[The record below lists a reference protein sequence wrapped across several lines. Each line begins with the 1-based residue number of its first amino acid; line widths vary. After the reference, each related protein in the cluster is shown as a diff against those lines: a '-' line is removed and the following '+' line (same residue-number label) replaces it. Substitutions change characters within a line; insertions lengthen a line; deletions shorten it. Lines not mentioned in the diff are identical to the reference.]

1 MILGSVP
8 GATPG
13 PAGSVLVTRTNV
25 SNVSSTGDRDATV
38 LIVEDERETADG
50 YARLLDSDYDV
61 QVAYTGE
68 DALEAL
74 DPTVDVVL
82 LDRRMPG
89 LSGEQVLEVIEER
102 GLECRV
108 ALVTAVAPDY
118 DILELGIDDYR
129 TKPVGAE
136 DIEATVEKLCALD
149 EYERL
154 QRELSSARVKR
165 NVLEVEK
172 DHTELTHNREFQELV
187 ERIEQLE
194 SELETIEDRYPGHFE
209 A

>member
-1 MILGSVP
+1 M
-8 GATPG
+8 
-13 PAGSVLVTRTNV
+13 VTRTNV
-25 SNVSSTGDRDATV
+25 SNVSSTGAGDATV
-38 LIVEDERETADG
+38 LIVEDERDTADG
-50 YARLLDSDYDV
+50 YARLLDSDYEV
-61 QVAYTGE
+61 RVAYTGE
-68 DALEAL
+68 QALEAL
-74 DPTVDVVL
+74 DPAVDVVL

-89 LSGEQVLEVIEER
+89 LSGEQVLKVIEER
-102 GLECRV
+102 GLDCRV

-172 DHTELTHNREFQELV
+172 DRTELTHSREFQELV

-194 SELETIEDRYPGHFE
+194 SELKSIENRYPGHFE